1 MDSIRKKKKI
11 GLALGGGGARGLAH
25 IGVIRALRDFGI
37 EPDYVAGTSMG
48 SIVGGWYC
56 AGEPLEDLEE
66 IFLKAKES
74 GLLPKRKIILKRDG
88 MLFKDFEIQAALEK
102 RLSHIRIEKCKIPF
116 AAVATNVRNG
126 DEVVLDKGSMNF
138 ALKASSA
145 VPIAFKPVKTDDDI
159 FLVDGAF
166 SNPVPADVVRRMG
179 ADVVVAVDVSSK
191 WANLDQ
197 EVKLANLR
205 SLMTSSLQAVEYQLA
220 KDHEKDADV
229 LLRPA
234 VTHLGWLDFGSI
246 EEIVSAGYREARMN
260 INKISKTSGSKLPQK
275 TLFDKFVDFV
285 LYRD

>member
-1 MDSIRKKKKI
+1 MAIKKKKI

-25 IGVIRALRDFGI
+25 IGVIRALLDFGI
-37 EPDYVAGTSMG
+37 VPDYVAGTSMG

-56 AGEPLEDLEE
+56 AGEPLEDLEG
-66 IFLKAKES
+66 IFLKAKEG
-74 GLLPKRKIILKRDG
+74 GLLSRTKILMKRDG
-88 MLFKDFEIQAALEK
+88 MLFKDFEIQASLEK
-102 RLSHIRIEKCKIPF
+102 RLSHLSIEKCKTPF
-116 AAVATNVRNG
+116 AAIATNVKNG

-145 VPIAFKPVKTDDDI
+145 LPIAFKPVKTDDNV

-179 ADVVVAVDVSSK
+179 ADIVIAVDVSSK

-197 EVKLANLR
+197 EIKLVNLR
-205 SLMTSSLQAVEYQLA
+205 SLLTSSLQAVEYQLA
-220 KDHEKDADV
+220 KDHTKDADI

-234 VTHLGWLDFGSI
+234 VTHLSWLDFASI
-246 EEIVSAGYREARMN
+246 EEIISAGYREARTN
-260 INKISKTSGSKLPQK
+260 INNISKTSGQKLPEK
-275 TLFDKFVDFV
+275 TLFDKFMDFI